1 MDKKKFLFLRLS
13 KKKRNLLL
21 IILAFLVFLGIY
33 LIHIQK
39 DMSDF
44 GVCYR
49 GGQRILRGEMLY
61 RVSDGHLQYKY
72 SPASALFFSVLTFLP
87 YEVAKLIW
95 YFSQVFILFLVLSMS
110 YDLLPSKQKKK
121 AAVLLLSFLVLL
133 KFVAREIELGQ
144 VNIFIIFLL
153 LLMVKS
159 LLEREEVRG
168 GVLWGFSLY
177 FKPYAL
183 VFLPYFLLKKRIK
196 LVTSGMGM
204 LILGFILPA
213 IFYGFKQNLQVIKE
227 WPKTLSLSTPSLIS
241 QYDNAS
247 LHSFFLKNIPAG
259 QRETA
264 LVFSIF
270 MALVIGFFLLWM
282 MLLGRRKGL
291 KEPEALESSYL
302 FILIPLFS
310 PLAWYYNYLYSVLAV
325 VLLIS
330 LVNKFSPALK
340 SILIA
345 NLVAIGASL
354 VEVMG
359 HKAFRFYTQHSLV
372 VVSYLL
378 ILAYLFYSR
387 VKSLR

>member
-1 MDKKKFLFLRLS
+1 
-13 KKKRNLLL
+13 
-21 IILAFLVFLGIY
+21 
-33 LIHIQK
+33 
-39 DMSDF
+39 MSDF
-44 GVCYR
+44 GVYYR
-49 GGQRILRGEMLY
+49 GGQRILRGETLY
-61 RVSDGHLQYKY
+61 RLSDGILPYKY
-72 SPASALFFSVLTFLP
+72 SPTAAVFFFVLTFLP
-87 YEVAKLIW
+87 YGIAKFIW
-95 YFSQVFILFLVLSMS
+95 YFSQIFILFLVLSMS